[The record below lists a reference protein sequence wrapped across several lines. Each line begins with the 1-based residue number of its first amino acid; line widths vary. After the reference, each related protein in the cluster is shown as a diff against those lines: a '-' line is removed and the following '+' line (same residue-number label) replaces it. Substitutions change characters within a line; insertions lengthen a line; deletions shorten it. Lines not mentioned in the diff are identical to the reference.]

1 MDEANLRTVILRD
14 LVAELG
20 LLRDKKAGSQI
31 QDTLEQENP
40 RDLGILRRC
49 KVDGNPV
56 DFKLHPMEFK
66 EFNRVD
72 VNVNVPKH
80 PAGSVQERN
89 ECKKRPLNL
98 KVPKAQQNAVL
109 GDGGLC
115 QLDAEIRSKDSKDKM
130 KHEWMIQDP
139 FIVRHA
145 AKLES
150 RQRWK
155 GSMQRSCS
163 TPRNSKETPRHSVA
177 TPSIS
182 PRRFRPRSP
191 LTKPPMHGELQKS
204 QSRVCSPIRHSRAL
218 LHAERHGRQKS
229 QGEMKAPA
237 SKLQP
242 RVSKRSCSPMRNQCS
257 PNSDCAMKLTDAPD
271 AAQVFYRL
279 GHKQM
284 TFGPLPDIQLSEKMA
299 TPYFG
304 RVNFMQDI

>member
-1 MDEANLRTVILRD
+1 
-14 LVAELG
+14 
-20 LLRDKKAGSQI
+20 
-31 QDTLEQENP
+31 
-40 RDLGILRRC
+40 
-49 KVDGNPV
+49 
-56 DFKLHPMEFK
+56 MEFK

-115 QLDAEIRSKDSKDKM
+115 QLDAEIRSKDSKGKM

-191 LTKPPMHGELQKS
+191 MTKPPMHGELQKS
-204 QSRVCSPIRHSRAL
+204 Q
-218 LHAERHGRQKS
+218 
-229 QGEMKAPA
+229 
-237 SKLQP
+237 
-242 RVSKRSCSPMRNQCS
+242 
-257 PNSDCAMKLTDAPD
+257 
-271 AAQVFYRL
+271 
-279 GHKQM
+279 
-284 TFGPLPDIQLSEKMA
+284 
-299 TPYFG
+299 
-304 RVNFMQDI
+304 